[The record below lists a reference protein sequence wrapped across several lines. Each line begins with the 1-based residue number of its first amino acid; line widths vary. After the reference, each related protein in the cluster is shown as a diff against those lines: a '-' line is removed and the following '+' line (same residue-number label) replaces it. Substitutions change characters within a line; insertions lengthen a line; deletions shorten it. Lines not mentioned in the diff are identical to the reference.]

1 MVCSL
6 EMNRQCLLDAYQI
19 DECPNCHKSLVSE
32 GANNTQQI
40 LCNLNN
46 EGGLQENLDIYP
58 LLKEESYLKAY
69 PEERKA
75 RAFLE
80 FCRSGDLQAVIE
92 MIQSSK
98 EDEGDGGED
107 MGPSMD
113 EIFRY
118 QDPIGDRQSG
128 LHAAVAAGSREIA
141 WLLLLLASE
150 LELTEFPPE
159 VSQEAKGLGIMREE
173 KRGLVDIRTL
183 RDEENRTAEDVARE
197 LANQGNNIWNGWI
210 GNARLV
216 A

>member
-1 MVCSL
+1 M
-6 EMNRQCLLDAYQI
+6 
-19 DECPNCHKSLVSE
+19 DECPNCHRSLTSE

-69 PEERKA
+69 PEERKP

-80 FCRSGDLQAVIE
+80 FCRSGELQAIVE
-92 MIQSSK
+92 MIQSS
-98 EDEGDGGED
+98 
-107 MGPSMD
+107 GPSMD

-128 LHAAVAAGSREIA
+128 LHAAVTAGSREIA

-159 VSQEAKGLGIMREE
+159 VFQEAEGLGIMREK

-183 RDEENRTAEDVARE
+183 RDEEGRTAEDVARE
-197 LANQGNNIWNGWI
+197 LANQGNNMWNGWI
-210 GNARLV
+210 GNARL
-216 A
+216 AA

>member
-1 MVCSL
+1 MYLST
-6 EMNRQCLLDAYQI
+6 MNRQCLLDAYQI
-19 DECPNCHKSLVSE
+19 DQCPNCHKSLISE
-32 GANNTQQI
+32 GSNNTQQI

-46 EGGLQENLDIYP
+46 EGGLQVNLDIYP

-92 MIQSSK
+92 MIQSSSS
-98 EDEGDGGED
+98 EGDDGDD

-118 QDPIGDRQSG
+118 QDPIGDKQSG
-128 LHAAVAAGSREIA
+128 LHAAVTAGSREIA

-159 VSQEAKGLGIMREE
+159 VFQEAKGVGIMRE
-173 KRGLVDIRTL
+173 KNRGLVDIRTL
-183 RDEENRTAEDVARE
+183 RDEEGKTAEDVARE
-197 LANQGNNIWNGWI
+197 LANQGNSMWNDWI
-210 GNARLV
+210 GNSRL
-216 A
+216 AI

>member
-1 MVCSL
+1 
-6 EMNRQCLLDAYQI
+6 MNRQCLLDAYQI

-32 GANNTQQI
+32 GVNNTQQI
-40 LCNLNN
+40 LCHLNN
-46 EGGLQENLDIYP
+46 EGGLQENLDIFP

-98 EDEGDGGED
+98 EDEGED

-159 VSQEAKGLGIMREE
+159 AFQEVKSMGIMREE

-183 RDEENRTAEDVARE
+183 RDDEGRTAEDVARG
-197 LANQGNNIWNGWI
+197 LNMWNGWI
-210 GNARLV
+210 GNARL
-216 A
+216 AA